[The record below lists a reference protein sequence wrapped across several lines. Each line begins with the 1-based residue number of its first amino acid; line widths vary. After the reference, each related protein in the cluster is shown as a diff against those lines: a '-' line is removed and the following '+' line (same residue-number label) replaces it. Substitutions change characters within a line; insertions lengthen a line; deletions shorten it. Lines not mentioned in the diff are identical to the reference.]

1 MKIERKV
8 LIKGIL
14 KDIKSGD
21 NANGKGKWVLVC
33 LEQGKGSENIFVDDY
48 SILTGKK
55 TSQLIGYTMT
65 LEGELW
71 RNKRK
76 EYNLEYAKMKIV
88 SVKKEENEASED
100 VPFL

>member
-1 MKIERKV
+1 
-8 LIKGIL
+8 
-14 KDIKSGD
+14 
-21 NANGKGKWVLVC
+21 
-33 LEQGKGSENIFVDDY
+33 
-48 SILTGKK
+48 
-55 TSQLIGYTMT
+55 MT